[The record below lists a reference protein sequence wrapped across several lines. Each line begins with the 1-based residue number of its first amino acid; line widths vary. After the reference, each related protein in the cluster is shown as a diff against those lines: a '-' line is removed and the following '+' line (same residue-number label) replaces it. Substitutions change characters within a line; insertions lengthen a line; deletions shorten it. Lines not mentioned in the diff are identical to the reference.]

1 MAGQVETRATMR
13 KRVSS
18 GFPLLLRRS
27 QVHRVISQ
35 LVRSYVVRRV
45 LKAIFTIWLVATMT
59 FFLIRLMPGSPVD
72 VYIHTLIS
80 QYGFT
85 YDEAANQ
92 AAALFAFD
100 PKQPLVAQY
109 VDYLR
114 SLARGDLGQSLVSPG
129 TPVSAVIAKYL
140 PWTLFS
146 AGLGLLLS
154 FLFGLF
160 LGMIMAYRRGGVLDH
175 LLTALG
181 SFFQSVPNYLVAIVL
196 LVFFGVQLGWL
207 PITKM
212 RGALSPG
219 VQPGFTFTFLADVLY
234 HAALPIVTYVLT
246 TVGSW
251 MLLMKSSTLSTLEED
266 YVMVARARGLPDS
279 RIMRA
284 YVGRNAVLPLFAQMA
299 IAAGFVVGGSVVI
312 ERIFVYEGIGFILL
326 DAINRRDYPVMQGIF
341 LVITVAVVFAN
352 LLADLLYSRLDP
364 RIRVHGREEEG

>member
-1 MAGQVETRATMR
+1 MIHQAKQRPGYARQ
-13 KRVSS
+13 
-18 GFPLLLRRS
+18 GIPLVLS
-27 QVHRVISQ
+27 AES
-35 LVRSYVVRRV
+35 VVRRLTRFYV
-45 LKAIFTIWLVATMT
+45 LRRLFKAVLTIWLVATIT
-59 FFLIRLMPGSPVD
+59 FFLVRLMPGSPVE

-100 PKQPLVAQY
+100 PNQPLPAQY

-129 TPVSAVIAKYL
+129 TPVSQIIRNYL

-154 FLFGLF
+154 FVLGLF
-160 LGMIMAYRRGGVLDH
+160 FGMVMAYRRGGVLDH

-181 SFFQSVPNYLVAIVL
+181 SFFQSVPNYLIAIVL
-196 LVFFGVQLGWL
+196 VVFLGVQLGGI

-219 VQPGFTFTFLADVLY
+219 VQPGFTVTFVADLLF
-234 HAALPIVTYVLT
+234 HAALPVVTYVLT
-246 TVGSW
+246 TIGSW

-266 YVMVARARGLPDS
+266 YVTVARARGLSDG

-341 LVITVAVVFAN
+341 LVITTAVVIAN
-352 LLADLLYSRLDP
+352 TLADLLYSRLDP
-364 RIRVHGREEEG
+364 RIRLHGREGHR